1 MPRANPDVNY
11 EISIHALLAE
21 SDPFTTS
28 MSTRLV
34 GFLSTLSLRRATY
47 APLTSELHCL
57 FLSTLSLRRATHP
70 GQPVRGMPSHFYP
83 RSPCGERRSVASVA
97 FASVL
102 ISIHTLLAESDAEV
116 STMQGLNVIS
126 IHALLA
132 ESDSWYL
139 VGVCLLFVFLST
151 LSLRRAT
158 WGGSRGGKTAALF
171 LSTLSLR
178 RATSFT
184 GVSWSQPSN
193 FYPRSPCG
201 ERLHIGR
208 GCVMIHRISIHAL
221 LAESDPPAAASI
233 PFCATFLSTLSLR
246 RATAKSSIAAVPRA
260 LFLSTLS
267 LRRATFRTPRRS
279 KWDTHFYPRSPCGE
293 RRLLQNGFLDVAA
306 ISIHALLAESDI

>member
-158 WGGSRGGKTAALF
+158 HPQQLQFHFAQHFYPRSPCGERPKVTAKSIKVSRF

-178 RATSFT
+178 RATT
-184 GVSWSQPSN
+184 
-193 FYPRSPCG
+193 R
-201 ERLHIGR
+201 RRRRKLH
-208 GCVMIHRISIHAL
+208 
-221 LAESDPPAAASI
+221 
-233 PFCATFLSTLSLR
+233 
-246 RATAKSSIAAVPRA
+246 
-260 LFLSTLS
+260 
-267 LRRATFRTPRRS
+267 
-279 KWDTHFYPRSPCGE
+279 
-293 RRLLQNGFLDVAA
+293 
-306 ISIHALLAESDI
+306 

>member
-158 WGGSRGGKTAALF
+158 WGGSRGRKTAALF

-178 RATSFT
+178 RATTRRRRRKLHSWYFYPRSPCGERPIYEQLRKSSFLISIHALLAESDRLDQGSGGRCRHFYPRSPCGERLT
-184 GVSWSQPSN
+184 DRLCYIIAEQFLSTLSLRRATVRHRASPRLKEN

-201 ERLHIGR
+201 ERQQ
-208 GCVMIHRISIHAL
+208 
-221 LAESDPPAAASI
+221 
-233 PFCATFLSTLSLR
+233 
-246 RATAKSSIAAVPRA
+246 KSGKNNTDR
-260 LFLSTLS
+260 
-267 LRRATFRTPRRS
+267 
-279 KWDTHFYPRSPCGE
+279 
-293 RRLLQNGFLDVAA
+293 
-306 ISIHALLAESDI
+306 